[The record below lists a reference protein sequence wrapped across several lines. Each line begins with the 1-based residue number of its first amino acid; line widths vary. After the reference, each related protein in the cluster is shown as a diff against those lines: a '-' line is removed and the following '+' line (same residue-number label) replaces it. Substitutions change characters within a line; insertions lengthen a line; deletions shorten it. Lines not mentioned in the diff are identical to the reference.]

1 MYKNHL
7 AGIEVRN
14 GAKLVA
20 SKNRIFDSGSH
31 GVLIGPEAG
40 ECYID
45 GNKIFENAREGI
57 LALLN
62 KTRIVVQNN
71 DIHHNRPFGISVDS
85 NSQLVVVKN
94 KIFENGFWGIFAK
107 TRTSPHIAEN
117 VISGKKC
124 GGILIGVNYSGRIQ
138 MQSNVVR
145 DHSGPWLDYQN
156 IKGSLTVN
164 GPGAY
169 NPLSYLYVPPGEKN
183 EVYLSPPILD
193 GNRVFNNEEGMYH
206 PREVT
211 ERLYSGCTYCRRP
224 KDNEE
229 WLCKCLHRTAARSVN
244 ESTYANTRHYVSL
257 SKVVILKLT
266 ACRRTLTQYGYL
278 AVT

>member
-14 GAKLVA
+14 VAKLVA
-20 SKNRIFDSGSH
+20 SKNRIFDSGYH

-94 KIFENGFWGIFAK
+94 KIFEKGI
-107 TRTSPHIAEN
+107 R
-117 VISGKKC
+117 
-124 GGILIGVNYSGRIQ
+124 
-138 MQSNVVR
+138 
-145 DHSGPWLDYQN
+145 
-156 IKGSLTVN
+156 SL
-164 GPGAY
+164 Y
-169 NPLSYLYVPPGEKN
+169 
-183 EVYLSPPILD
+183 
-193 GNRVFNNEEGMYH
+193 
-206 PREVT
+206 
-211 ERLYSGCTYCRRP
+211 
-224 KDNEE
+224 
-229 WLCKCLHRTAARSVN
+229 
-244 ESTYANTRHYVSL
+244 
-257 SKVVILKLT
+257 
-266 ACRRTLTQYGYL
+266 
-278 AVT
+278 